1 MVYVWYMFSKHIPC
15 LKLFVDRHSS
25 YAMVEGYMFLRIN
38 YLAGNPEPEGGAV
51 ACAFGGNTDAATS
64 LIDNGLTDT

>member
-25 YAMVEGYMFLRIN
+25 YAMVEGYMFLCIN
-38 YLAGNPEPEGGAV
+38 YFSEIGYLPIAKKRAYQVYDTP
-51 ACAFGGNTDAATS
+51 S
-64 LIDNGLTDT
+64 WKILTLS